1 MVSNA
6 QKIEMLEKLSRIL
19 REMKTCSNISEISER
34 TGIPT
39 STIQRY
45 LNRPDYFQELSS
57 NGLLKPENVPKALEF
72 TRDWLI
78 QAKQAGLKKG
88 GETSQDRHGYAKG
101 EGGHFKGS
109 GNR

>member
-6 QKIEMLEKLSRIL
+6 QKLEMLQKLSTIL
-19 REMKTCSNISEISER
+19 REMKTCTNISEVSER

-72 TRDWLI
+72 TKEWLVR
-78 QAKQAGLKKG
+78 AKQEGLKRG

-101 EGGHFKGS
+101 KGGHFKGS

>member
-6 QKIEMLEKLSRIL
+6 QKREMLEKLSTIL
-19 REMKTCSNISEISER
+19 REMQTCTNIPEISEK

-45 LNRPDYFQELSS
+45 LNRPDYFMELSDA
-57 NGLLKPENVPKALEF
+57 GLLSRENVPKALEF
-72 TRDWLI
+72 TRDWLTT
-78 QAKQAGLKKG
+78 AKQNGLQKG
-88 GETSQDRHGYAKG
+88 GQTSQEKHGFSKG

-109 GNR
+109 GR